1 MSPPAPASGSGA
13 RPGPRPGQKPDPPAG
28 ATRRVVV
35 GSAGHI
41 DHGKTRLVEAL
52 TGIDCDRWAEEK
64 ERGITIDLGFAHL
77 ERELTDGSTLQIG
90 FIDVP
95 GHERFLRNA
104 LAGLGGIRVM
114 LLVVAAD
121 EGVKPQT
128 REHLAICSLLGIPAG
143 LVALTKVDLVE
154 PDLVEL
160 ARLEVE
166 ELLEPTPYAGARIL
180 PVSSVSGAGLEELER
195 TLVELATAQARSP
208 DEDPAL
214 ALPARLPIDRAF
226 HLKGLGVIVTGTLT
240 SGRVAVGDSLE
251 ILPGPGTAAR
261 VRSIQVHGRPRTEA
275 VAGERSA
282 LQLAGVGL
290 EELARGEEA
299 ATPGRFEATRRLLA
313 EVRLLPDAP
322 EPLRGFTPVRLHLL
336 SSEVL
341 GKLRP
346 LPIDGAPGE
355 IAPGGTGL
363 AEVRL
368 SEPLVAIRGD
378 RLILRRPSPETT
390 LGGGRVL
397 DPRPGARRLRDLAAA
412 GEALRMDG
420 LDAGAATTAALLHWA
435 REAGAGGLAADEAA
449 RRLGEDPGE
458 VSRRLTAL
466 AGEQK
471 LLAVPEGA
479 GSGRARRWIAPAAY
493 REITER
499 AAKALGTYFDRD
511 RLARGMPKAEAVRRI
526 FPGRGAELA
535 DVYLQWL
542 AAQDVLAVDGDLVTL
557 PGRRAE
563 LTGEESTLAR
573 AVVERFAAAGLT
585 PGSPEELGR
594 ELGAKPQIL
603 EGVIRYLT
611 ERSRLVRLPGGLLLA
626 ASAVE
631 GLRDDL
637 EATGWERFSVPQF
650 KEQFGLSRKWAIPLL
665 EHLDSTGVTRRL
677 GDERMIVRHR

>member
-1 MSPPAPASGSGA
+1 MSPPASKQRSAGGAPPGSPSGT
-13 RPGPRPGQKPDPPAG
+13 
-28 ATRRVVV
+28 TRRVVV
-35 GSAGHI
+35 GTAGHI

-77 ERELTDGSTLQIG
+77 ERELPNGSTLQIG

-166 ELLEPTPYAGARIL
+166 ELLEPTPYAGAPIL
-180 PVSSVSGAGLEELER
+180 PVSSFSGSGIEALER
-195 TLVELATAQARSP
+195 SLVELATAQARTP
-208 DEDPAL
+208 AEDPAL

-226 HLKGLGVIVTGTLT
+226 HLKGLGVVVTGTLT
-240 SGRVAVGDSLE
+240 SGRISVGDSLE
-251 ILPGPGTAAR
+251 ILPEPGTLAR
-261 VRSIQVHGRPRTEA
+261 VRSIQVHGRARDEA

-299 ATPGRFEATRRLLA
+299 AAPGRFASTRRLLA

-322 EPLRGFTPVRLHLL
+322 EPLRGFTPVRIHLL

-346 LPIDGAPGE
+346 LPADGRAGE
-355 IAPGGTGL
+355 IAPGGSGL

-378 RLILRRPSPETT
+378 RLIVRRPSPETT

-397 DPRPGARRLRDLAAA
+397 DPRPGAHRLRDLAAA
-412 GEALRMDG
+412 CEALRFDG
-420 LDAGAATTAALLHWA
+420 RGPDEATTGALLHWA
-435 REAGAGGLAADEAA
+435 REAGAAGLAAEEAA
-449 RRLGEDPGE
+449 RRLGVEPAE
-458 VSRRLTAL
+458 VARRLADL

-479 GSGRARRWIAPAAY
+479 GGGRPRRWIAPGAY
-493 REITER
+493 REISER
-499 AAKALGTYFDRD
+499 AAEVLGAYFERD

-535 DVYLQWL
+535 DVILEWL
-542 AAQDVLAVDGDLVTL
+542 AAQNVLAVDGDQVTL

-563 LTGEESTLAR
+563 LTGEESALAR
-573 AVVERFAAAGLT
+573 AVVERFTAAGLT

-603 EGVIRYLT
+603 DGVIRYLT
-611 ERSRLVRLPGGLLLA
+611 ERGRLVRLPGGLLVA
-626 ASAVE
+626 AAAVE
-631 GLRDDL
+631 GLRSDL

-650 KEQFGLSRKWAIPLL
+650 KDHFGLTRKWAIPLL

-677 GDERMIVRHR
+677 GDERMLVKRR

>member
-1 MSPPAPASGSGA
+1 MSLPRSDPGA
-13 RPGPRPGQKPDPPAG
+13 GAAPGPPTG
-28 ATRRVVV
+28 TIRRVVV
-35 GSAGHI
+35 GTAGHI

-77 ERELTDGSTLQIG
+77 ERALADGSTLQIG

-128 REHLAICSLLGIPAG
+128 REHLEICSLLGIPAG
-143 LVALTKVDLVE
+143 LVALTKADLVE
-154 PDLVEL
+154 PDLLEL

-180 PVSSVSGAGLEELER
+180 PVSSVTGEGVEELDR
-195 TLVELATAQARSP
+195 ALVELAAVQARTP
-208 DEDPAL
+208 GDDPAL

-226 HLKGLGVIVTGTLT
+226 HLKGLGVVVTGTLT
-240 SGRVAVGDSLE
+240 SGRVAVGDTLE
-251 ILPGPGTAAR
+251 ILPEPGTLAR
-261 VRSIQVHGRPRTEA
+261 VRSIQVHGRPRNEA

-282 LQLAGVGL
+282 LQLAGVAL

-299 ATPGRFEATRRLLA
+299 ATPGRFAGTRRLLA
-313 EVRLLPDAP
+313 EIRLLADAP

-336 SSEVL
+336 SSEVV

-346 LPIDGAPGE
+346 LPVDGQPGE
-355 IAPGGTGL
+355 IAPGGSGL
-363 AEVRL
+363 VEIRL
-368 SEPLVAIRGD
+368 SEPLVAVRGD

-397 DPRPGARRLRDLAAA
+397 DPQPGARRLRDLAAA
-412 GEALRMDG
+412 GEALAG
-420 LDAGAATTAALLHWA
+420 GGEGPGEAPGEVDAGALLHWA
-435 REAGAGGLAADEAA
+435 RESGAAGLAAEEAA
-449 RRLGEDPGE
+449 RRLGAGPAE
-458 VSRRLTAL
+458 VSRRLAAL

-471 LLAVPEGA
+471 LLAIPEGA
-479 GSGRARRWIAPAAY
+479 GGGRARRWIAPAAY

-499 AAKALGTYFDRD
+499 ASRVLGAYFERD

-535 DVYLQWL
+535 DVYLEWL
-542 AAQDVLAVDGDLVTL
+542 AAQDVLAVAGDLVTL
-557 PGRRAE
+557 PGRKAE
-563 LTGEESTLAR
+563 LTGEESSLAR

-585 PGSPEELGR
+585 PGSPEEIGR

-603 EGVIRYLT
+603 VGVVRYLT
-611 ERSRLVRLPGGLLLA
+611 ERGKLVRLPGGLLLA

-631 GLRDDL
+631 GLRSGL

-650 KEQFGLSRKWAIPLL
+650 KDRFGLSRKWAIPLL

-677 GDERMIVRHR
+677 GDERMLVRRR

>member
-1 MSPPAPASGSGA
+1 MSPAASDRGPAAGGA
-13 RPGPRPGQKPDPPAG
+13 GEAPDE
-28 ATRRVVV
+28 TVRRVVV
-35 GSAGHI
+35 GTAGHI
-41 DHGKTRLVEAL
+41 DHGKTRLVQAL

-77 ERELTDGSTLQIG
+77 ERELPDGSTLQIG

-160 ARLEVE
+160 ARMEVE
-166 ELLEPTPYAGARIL
+166 ELLEPTPYAGAEIL
-180 PVSSVSGAGLEELER
+180 AVSSVTGEGIEPLER
-195 TLVELATAQARSP
+195 ALVELAAARARSP
-208 DEDPAL
+208 AGDPAL

-226 HLKGLGVIVTGTLT
+226 HLKGLGVVVTGTLT
-240 SGRVAVGDSLE
+240 SGRIAVGDSLE
-251 ILPGPGTAAR
+251 ILPEPATLAR
-261 VRSIQVHGRPRTEA
+261 VRSIQVHGRARSEA
-275 VAGERSA
+275 LAGERSA
-282 LQLAGVGL
+282 LQLAGVAL
-290 EELARGEEA
+290 EELERGEAA

-322 EPLRGFTPVRLHLL
+322 EPLRGFTPVRVHLL
-336 SSEVL
+336 SSEVV

-346 LPIDGAPGE
+346 LPRGDRPGE
-355 IAPGGTGL
+355 IVPGGSGL

-412 GEALRMDG
+412 GEALRMGEADDG
-420 LDAGAATTAALLHWA
+420 ETTAGALLHWA
-435 REAGAGGLAADEAA
+435 REAGAAGLAAEEAA
-449 RRLGEDPGE
+449 RRLGVEPAE
-458 VSRRLTAL
+458 VARRLAAL

-479 GSGRARRWIAPAAY
+479 GGGRTRRWIAPAAY
-493 REITER
+493 REIAER
-499 AAKALGTYFDRD
+499 AAKTLAAYFERD
-511 RLARGMPKAEAVRRI
+511 RLARGVPKAEAVRRI
-526 FPGRGAELA
+526 LPGRAAELA
-535 DVYLQWL
+535 DVYLEWL
-542 AAQDVLAVDGDLVTL
+542 RAQNVLAVDGDLVTL
-557 PGRRAE
+557 PGRQAE
-563 LTGEESTLAR
+563 LTGEESSLAR
-573 AVVERFAAAGLT
+573 SVVERFAAAGLT
-585 PGSPEELGR
+585 PGSPEEIGR
-594 ELGAKPQIL
+594 QIGAKPQIL
-603 EGVIRYLT
+603 DGVVRYLT
-611 ERSRLVRLPGGLLLA
+611 ERGRLVRLPGGLLVA
-626 ASAVE
+626 ASAIE
-631 GLRDDL
+631 KLRGDL
-637 EATGWERFSVPQF
+637 ESTGWERFSVPQF
-650 KEQFGLSRKWAIPLL
+650 KDHFGLSRKWAIPLL
-665 EHLDSTGVTRRL
+665 EHLDSTGATRRL
-677 GDERMIVRHR
+677 GDERMIVRRR

>member
-1 MSPPAPASGSGA
+1 MSPPAPAAGSGA
-13 RPGPRPGQKPDPPAG
+13 APDPIAG
-28 ATRRVVV
+28 VIRRVVV
-35 GSAGHI
+35 GTAGHI

-77 ERELTDGSTLQIG
+77 ERELPDGSTLQIG

-160 ARLEVE
+160 ARLEIE
-166 ELLEPTPYAGARIL
+166 ELLEPTLFAGSRIL
-180 PVSSVSGAGLEELER
+180 PVSSVTGAGLEELER
-195 TLVELATAQARSP
+195 SLVELATAQARSP
-208 DEDPAL
+208 EEDPAL

-240 SGRVAVGDSLE
+240 SGRVTVGDSLE
-251 ILPGPGTAAR
+251 ILPEPGTSVR

-299 ATPGRFEATRRLLA
+299 AAPGRFEGTRRLLA
-313 EVRLLPDAP
+313 EIRLLPDAP

-341 GKLRP
+341 GKIRP
-346 LPIDGAPGE
+346 LPPTGGRPGEPGE
-355 IAPGGTGL
+355 IAPGGSGL
-363 AEVRL
+363 AEIRL
-368 SEPLVAIRGD
+368 SEPVVAIRGD

-397 DPRPGARRLRDLAAA
+397 DPRPGSRRLREMAAA
-412 GEALRMDG
+412 GAALRMDG
-420 LDAGAATTAALLHWA
+420 LDPDAATTAALLHWA
-435 REAGAGGLAADEAA
+435 REAGAAGLAAEEAA
-449 RRLGEDPGE
+449 RRLGVNPEE
-458 VSRRLTAL
+458 ISRRLGSL
-466 AGEQK
+466 VGEQK
-471 LLAVPEGA
+471 LLAVPAGA
-479 GSGRARRWIAPAAY
+479 GGSGRARRWIAPTAY

-499 AAKALGTYFDRD
+499 AAKVLAAYFERD
-511 RLARGMPKAEAVRRI
+511 RLARGIPKAEAVRRI

-535 DVYLQWL
+535 DVYLGWL
-542 AAQDVLAVDGDLVTL
+542 AAQEVVAVDGDLVTL

-563 LTGEESTLAR
+563 LTGEESSLAR

-603 EGVIRYLT
+603 DGVVRYLT
-611 ERSRLVRLPGGLLLA
+611 ERGRLVRLPGGLVLA
-626 ASAVE
+626 ASSVE
-631 GLRDDL
+631 SLRDEL

-650 KEQFGLSRKWAIPLL
+650 KDRFGLSRKWAIPLL

-677 GDERMIVRHR
+677 GDERMIVKRV